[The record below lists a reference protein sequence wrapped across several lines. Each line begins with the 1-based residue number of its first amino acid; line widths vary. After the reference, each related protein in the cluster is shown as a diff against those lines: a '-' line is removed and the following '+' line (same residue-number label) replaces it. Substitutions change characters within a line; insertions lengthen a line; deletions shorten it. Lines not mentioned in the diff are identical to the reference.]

1 VPEKVN
7 AGGWCHSRD
16 VFGECLRRQINQVG
30 TLRKADGP
38 PGTPV
43 HGDGTIWLNIA
54 DHVGSLFG
62 VEMTMVKLGSP
73 ASDWHQ
79 GDVDVRHL
87 VKGKVRTGVARIPAP
102 AGALGEI
109 AESGSSMGTPRVSP
123 AVVIGGQDAYLQAAK
138 LHEVARLNL
147 PELHTVGGDWPE
159 QAARTCWG
167 DENCGGRDKS
177 KRRQV
182 GVVGVEVGNQ
192 DKVRLRSVRGRKRT
206 ADSAEMAQPGGQDGV
221 E

>member
-1 VPEKVN
+1 MAQRMEVERVRRLEGSGLVAVKPGPSGSRVGCYLQLNRLAVPEKVN

-16 VFGECLRRQINQVG
+16 VFSECLRRQINQVG

-62 VEMTMVKLGSP
+62 VEMTMVKRGSP

-109 AESGSSMGTPRVSP
+109 AESGSPMGTPRVSP

-159 QAARTCWG
+159 
-167 DENCGGRDKS
+167 
-177 KRRQV
+177 
-182 GVVGVEVGNQ
+182 
-192 DKVRLRSVRGRKRT
+192 
-206 ADSAEMAQPGGQDGV
+206 
-221 E
+221 